1 MLIFNATKKTIL
13 KTDIM
18 DKSSFSRRNFLRLGA
33 AATAGFV
40 SAGGHVSKA
49 APVTPTNNKEII
61 YRRLGNTGIKVPIV
75 SMGVMRADNLN
86 ILKAAYNL
94 GFKHFDTAHVYQEG
108 RNEEMC
114 GNFFKDKPRD
124 SFVIA
129 TKVKPERDSGKQ
141 DFLDMLDLSLDRLQ
155 MEYVDILY
163 LHAVDDEEYLHNPEF
178 LEAMKSAKEMGKVK
192 HVGFSTHRNMASLIN
207 AAVEK
212 GFYEVILTTY
222 NFRYADDSDLN
233 GALKSAHEAGVG
245 IVGMKNMAGGWLDE
259 DKTKPVNGKAAL
271 KFALSSPYVHT
282 CIPGIVSF
290 EMLMEN
296 WSVASENTLT
306 PAEKEDLQLASNEQ
320 GMFCTG
326 CSSCV
331 GQCPRNL
338 PVSDLMR
345 SYMYNFAYAYPA
357 KARETVLSLNLSD
370 DPCAGCEECT
380 VNCKSGFDVKSKIT
394 NIARIRNVPGEFL
407 V

>member
-1 MLIFNATKKTIL
+1 
-13 KTDIM
+13 M
-18 DKSSFSRRNFLRLGA
+18 DKSSFNRRNFLKLGA

-40 SAGGHVSKA
+40 TTGGNVSDA
-49 APVTPTNNKEII
+49 APVKPGAQKEII
-61 YRRLGNTGIKVPIV
+61 YRQLGNTGIRVPIV
-75 SMGVMRADNLN
+75 SMGVMRADNPN

-94 GFKHFDTAHVYQEG
+94 GFKHFDTAHGYQEG

-129 TKVKPERDSGKQ
+129 TKVKPARDASRK
-141 DFLDMLDLSLDRLQ
+141 DFLDMLDVSLERLQ
-155 MEYVDILY
+155 MDYVDILY
-163 LHAVDDEEYLHNPEF
+163 LHAVDDEEYLHTPAF

-192 HVGFSTHRNMASLIN
+192 HVGFSTHRNMPGLIN
-207 AAVEK
+207 SAVDK

-222 NFRYADDSDLN
+222 NFRYSNDDN
-233 GALKSAHEAGVG
+233 MIGALKRAHEAGVG

-259 DKTKPVNGKAAL
+259 EKTKPVNCKAAL

-296 WSVASENTLT
+296 WSVASDVTLT
-306 PAEKEDLQLASNEQ
+306 PTDKEDLQLALNEK

-331 GQCPRNL
+331 GQCTNNL

-345 SYMYNFAYAYPA
+345 SYMYNYAYAYPA

-370 DPCAGCEECT
+370 DPCAGCDECT
-380 VNCKSGFDVKSKIT
+380 VTCKSGFDVRTKIT

>member
-1 MLIFNATKKTIL
+1 MS
-13 KTDIM
+13 
-18 DKSSFSRRNFLRLGA
+18 KSSFNRRNFLKLGA
-33 AATAGFV
+33 AATAGFISTSGKTADV
-40 SAGGHVSKA
+40 S
-49 APVTPTNNKEII
+49 PVNPEKKEAVI
-61 YRRLGNTGIKVPIV
+61 YRNLGNTGIRLPVV
-75 SMGVMRADNLN
+75 SFGVMRADNPN

-94 GFKHFDTAHVYQEG
+94 GFKHFDTAHVYQDG

-129 TKVKPERDSGKQ
+129 TKVKPERNASRE
-141 DFLDMLDLSLDRLQ
+141 DFLKMLDISLERLR

-163 LHAVDDEEYLHNPEF
+163 LHAVDDEEYLHSPTF
-178 LEAMKSAKEMGKVK
+178 IEAMTLAKESGKVK
-192 HVGFSTHRNMASLIN
+192 HVGFSTHRNMAHLIN
-207 AAVEK
+207 AAVDK

-222 NFRYADDSDLN
+222 NFKYAGDDELN
-233 GALKSAHEAGVG
+233 GALKRAHESGIG

-259 DKTKPVNGKAAL
+259 DKTKPVNCKAAL
-271 KFALSSPYVHT
+271 KFALSTPYVHT

-290 EMLMEN
+290 DMLMEN
-296 WSVASENTLT
+296 WSVASDMTLS
-306 PAEKEDLQLASNEQ
+306 PSEESDLQLARNEQ
-320 GMFCTG
+320 GLFCFG

-345 SYMYNFAYAYPA
+345 SYMYNYAYSYPA
-357 KARETVLSLNLSD
+357 KARETVLALNLPD
-370 DPCAGCEECT
+370 DPCVGCEECT
-380 VNCKSGFDVKSKIT
+380 VHCKAGFDVKAKIT

>member
-1 MLIFNATKKTIL
+1 
-13 KTDIM
+13 M

-40 SAGGHVSKA
+40 STAGNLSNA
-49 APVTPTNNKEII
+49 APEKSAGQKDII
-61 YRRLGNTGIKVPIV
+61 YRQLGNTGIKVPIV
-75 SMGVMRADNLN
+75 SMGVMSADNPN
-86 ILKAAYNL
+86 ILKAAYNI

-114 GNFFKDKPRD
+114 GNFFQNKPRD

-129 TKVKPERDSGKQ
+129 TKVKPGRESSKQ
-141 DFLDMLDLSLDRLQ
+141 DFLEMLDISLKRLK
-155 MEYVDILY
+155 MDYVDILY
-163 LHAVDDEEYLHNPEF
+163 LHAVDDEEYLHNPVF
-178 LEAMKSAKEMGKVK
+178 LEAMKSAKELGKVK
-192 HVGFSTHRNMASLIN
+192 HVGFSTHRNMATLID

-222 NFRYADDSDLN
+222 NFRYAEDDDLN
-233 GALKSAHEAGVG
+233 GAIKRAHDAGVG

-271 KFALSSPYVHT
+271 KFALNSPYVHT

-296 WSVASENTLT
+296 WSVASDNTLT
-306 PAEKEDLQLASNEQ
+306 PDEQEDLQLACNEK

-370 DPCAGCEECT
+370 NPCADCEECT
-380 VNCKSGFDVKSKIT
+380 VNCKVGFDVKSKIT